1 METTHSP
8 RMRTAVHSPQ
18 EHSDTGPWRRAW
30 CRLYDTPAGDV
41 RLGRIVH
48 WRAVAEHLGTGVT
61 LDRDRALVTRGFFY
75 QPHTPP
81 PDIADIRAD
90 RAAAARLG
98 ARWVLYPVIRLDAV
112 GVLADLGATVLPWF
126 LEAEYVARDEIDRD
140 LRTLLGGK
148 RFRDLR
154 RLVRR
159 ADEQY
164 SWEVFTGAEIDDEV
178 LSSFDRL
185 HRMNLAKYGHR
196 HNHFALP
203 ILRDLGASA
212 LRDRLTVFRR
222 RGADGAPVQAVL
234 ALRGTDPGT
243 LDLLVHGIDH
253 AIVPATQ
260 NLYAAALY
268 RIYRWGQA
276 RGVRR
281 FALGR
286 GAERVKLDLGA
297 NRFHVV
303 ANALLHADGA
313 DPAAAGAGPLRD
325 AARAAIERPL
335 RELGSIT
342 GRRGRTGTVRLP
354 GGAL

>member
-1 METTHSP
+1 MPRSP
-8 RMRTAVHSPQ
+8 DDRA
-18 EHSDTGPWRRAW
+18 DTGSWRRAW

-48 WRAVAEHLGTGVT
+48 WRAVVDALGVGAD
-61 LDRDRALVTRGFFY
+61 LDHDRALVTRGFFY

-81 PDIADIRAD
+81 PELADIRTD
-90 RAAAARLG
+90 RATALRLG
-98 ARWVLYPVIRLDAV
+98 ARWLLYPVVRLDAV
-112 GVLADLGATVLPWF
+112 AALGESGATVLPWF
-126 LEAEYVARDEIDRD
+126 LEAEYVPAGEVDRD
-140 LRTLLGGK
+140 LRSLLGGE

-159 ADEQY
+159 ADEHY
-164 SWEVFTGAEIDDEV
+164 TWEVLTGAEIDDEV

-185 HRMNLAKYGHR
+185 HRLNLAKYGHR

-203 ILRDLGASA
+203 ILRDLSASA
-212 LRDRLTVFRR
+212 LRDRMAVFRR
-222 RGADGAPVQAVL
+222 RESGGRPVHAVL

-243 LDLLVHGIDH
+243 LNLLVHGIDH
-253 AIVPATQ
+253 AVVPAAQ

-268 RIYRWGQA
+268 RIYHWGQA
-276 RGVRR
+276 HGIHR

-303 ANALLHADGA
+303 ANALIAAD
-313 DPAAAGAGPLRD
+313 DVESAASATGPLRE

-335 RELGSIT
+335 RELVSIT
-342 GRRGRTGTVRLP
+342 VRRGRIGAVLLP
-354 GGAL
+354 GGAR